1 VLASP
6 PLQSLHN
13 GGENLRVICKSWRV
27 PFMLALS
34 VGVGT
39 TGSQG
44 APLGGGLHLEQPGE
58 RLQRVA
64 ERRCWWQQ
72 GRRHCRGQR
81 YARQTGDYYE
91 RDPDQLPYGTSRWWE
106 EMLRANRA
114 GNPGGGGR
122 N

>member
-1 VLASP
+1 MLAS
-6 PLQSLHN
+6 PLQSLRK
-13 GGENLRVICKSWRV
+13 GRENLVVTCKSWPI
-27 PFMLALS
+27 PFIVALT
-34 VGVGT
+34 VGVSA

-44 APLGGGLHLEQPGE
+44 SPLGSSLRLEQSGE
-58 RLQRVA
+58 RLERVA

-81 YARQTGDYYE
+81 YARQTSDYYV
-91 RDPDQLPYGTSRWWE
+91 RDPDKLPYGTSRWWE